1 MYCVAWQVMVLSSAS
16 SSWRELL
23 CSSLRACVSEAGVAR
38 EANARVDA
46 LAIRV
51 GAHKFGLPGLSVR
64 GVAVRGLQPKMA
76 RDSSSERVVVD
87 GVAHDRA
94 GHDCVLPPPSQMEA
108 PQAAGVVGSGRVAE
122 ADGALAAGSSPA
134 STAPGDG
141 AQRKREA
148 RRRAR
153 AVAAARDR
161 AARTLRFRGVPVGAS
176 LRETARF
183 FGKCGIV
190 MVDGESGRPDVVFYE
205 ASAEDGGAGEG
216 GGGDGGGGGGQ
227 GRCGR
232 VVYAMEGS
240 VENAV
245 LLLDGARF
253 DGGDGRVWEEVV
265 AVERVE
271 FDESRVRS
279 GGGGEEGGGGVAGGG
294 RVQKRRRAA
303 AGGRDVVREAL
314 GWAEEGD
321 AGGRMRMVVLKGMFD
336 PAAKGGVDYADIRAD
351 VLEGCEE
358 CGAVERIVVFEGNAN
373 GVVLVR
379 FVNGAG
385 ARKCIDVMQGRWYDQ
400 RKVEAEYYD
409 GVTDYRVKETE
420 AQRAEREKGWAEWL
434 GGDDEDGGEEE
445 ASHGSSRARGK
456 DQGGDRL
463 RSAALQED
471 GDRVAEKRM

>member
-1 MYCVAWQVMVLSSAS
+1 
-16 SSWRELL
+16 
-23 CSSLRACVSEAGVAR
+23 
-38 EANARVDA
+38 
-46 LAIRV
+46 
-51 GAHKFGLPGLSVR
+51 
-64 GVAVRGLQPKMA
+64 MA
-76 RDSSSERVVVD
+76 KDTCSERIRGGGD
-87 GVAHDRA
+87 GQDHVAHNY
-94 GHDCVLPPPSQMEA
+94 VLPPPSEMEA
-108 PQAAGVVGSGRVAE
+108 PQAAGVVGSGRGANVE
-122 ADGALAAGSSPA
+122 GALAAGDASA
-134 STAPGDG
+134 STAPGG
-141 AQRKREA
+141 GPQRKREA

-161 AARTLRFRGVPVGAS
+161 AARTLRFRGVPASAS

-205 ASAEDGGAGEG
+205 KSAADGGAGEG
-216 GGGDGGGGGGQ
+216 GCGGDGGGHGDL

-253 DGGDGRVWEEVV
+253 DSGDGRVWEEVV

-279 GGGGEEGGGGVAGGG
+279 GGSGEEVGEGAVRGG

-303 AGGRDVVREAL
+303 AGGREVVREAL

-336 PAAKGGVDYADIRAD
+336 PAAKGGVDYADVRAD
-351 VLEGCEE
+351 VLEGCKE
-358 CGAVERIVVFEGNAN
+358 CGAVERIVVFEGNAE
-373 GVVLVR
+373 GAVLVR

-400 RKVEAEYYD
+400 RKLEAEYYD

-420 AQRAEREKGWAEWL
+420 AQRAERENSWAEWL
-434 GGDDEDGGEEE
+434 AGEDDEGREVYAGDVSSSACREVEGGDGV
-445 ASHGSSRARGK
+445 ARA
-456 DQGGDRL
+456 
-463 RSAALQED
+463 AFQED
-471 GDRVAEKRM
+471 GSRDAEKQLQHTS